1 MRAWYH
7 SYGLSSDRQGGN
19 ELSIRLRTYL
29 ALLLAAALATTVTP
43 AFAITSAQKM
53 AQAQSVKK
61 QIDALNTRVDIA
73 DEKYLVAADK
83 HSKLLSQTR
92 AAKARLAKAQKRLNK
107 LEKHLDTRAN
117 DMYRNGPLGFLDVLL
132 GAQSFDQFARTW
144 DVLKQLNAEDAK
156 RIGQTK
162 VARAEAKVA
171 RNELSTKEK
180 AAARQ
185 VAVMAGNKRYITGLL
200 SERKQKLGGIEAE
213 VARLQAQE
221 AAAELA
227 ASRARA
233 RSASYSSSSSDNYAT
248 PSIPAHGDVVDFAES
263 RIGCPYRWAASGPNA
278 FDCSGLAMW
287 CYGKIGI
294 SLPHSSSAQIHSGQR
309 VSKPDLQ
316 PGDLVFFGSPIHHV
330 GIYVGGGE
338 MIEAPYSGARV
349 RRASAFRH
357 DYAGACR
364 PN

>member
-1 MRAWYH
+1 
-7 SYGLSSDRQGGN
+7 
-19 ELSIRLRTYL
+19 
-29 ALLLAAALATTVTP
+29 
-43 AFAITSAQKM
+43 M

-73 DEKYLVAADK
+73 DENYLEAANK

-117 DMYRNGPLGFLDVLL
+117 DMYRTGPSGFLDVLL
-132 GAQSFDQFARTW
+132 GSRSFDQFARTW

-162 VARAEAKVA
+162 VARQEAKVA

-185 VAVMAGNKRYITGLL
+185 VSIMAGNKRYIVGLL
-200 SERKQKLGGIEAE
+200 SERKQKLSGIEAE
-213 VARLQAQE
+213 VEKLQAQE
-221 AAAELA
+221 VAAERAAAA
-227 ASRARA
+227 ARA
-233 RSASYSSSSSDNYAT
+233 RSASYSSGSSGDNYAS
-248 PSIPAHGDVVDFAES
+248 PSIPAHGDVVDYAES
-263 RIGCPYRWAASGPNA
+263 RIGCPYRWAASGPNT
-278 FDCSGLAMW
+278 FDCSGLVVW
-287 CYGKIGI
+287 CYRKVGI
-294 SLPHSSSAQIHSGQR
+294 SLPHSSRAQIHSGQR
-309 VSKPDLQ
+309 VSRKDLQ

-338 MIEAPYSGARV
+338 MIHAPHSGARV
-349 RRASAFRH
+349 RRASAFRR